1 MAADLRVVLL
11 GKTGAGKS
19 SFAEAIFGEEVFEM
33 DDSANSGTSEC
44 QSATRE
50 VNGRNI
56 TVIDTPGFFDNRR
69 NEEDLKAE
77 ILKCITECSPG
88 PHAFLILLKVEKF
101 TQHEK
106 LCQEIVSEIKET
118 FYEEAFKH
126 AVVVFTHG
134 DQLRKG
140 MKIEEFVRG
149 NEHLQDLLEKCGGR
163 CHVVDNKYWKNNQ
176 QDEYRNNQIQVGNLL
191 NTITEMVNN
200 RGFYTNEMLQKVN
213 RLIQEEERRIQSSSG
228 HMSQED
234 RKSQAKKNVFNFLKK
249 AAGVTTGMWF
259 RSLLG
264 VPVMVGTVALVL
276 KAMRPAMGGVAAG
289 LAGAAAAS
297 TVGVAD
303 LRIVLVGKTGAGK
316 SSFTEAIF
324 GEKVFE
330 MDDSANSETSKCQS
344 ATREVNGRNI
354 TVIDTPGFFDNV
366 RNEEDLEAEILK
378 CITECSSGPHAFL
391 ILLKVEKFMEHEKH
405 LISKIKETFSEEAF
419 RHAVVV
425 FTHGDQLPEG
435 MTIEEFVRGNE
446 DLQDLLEKCG
456 GRCHVVDSKYWK
468 NNQQDEYRNNQ
479 IQVGNLLNTITEMV
493 NNRGFYTNEMLQ
505 AVNRQIQEAER
516 RFQSSSGHMSKCSIT

>member
-1 MAADLRVVLL
+1 MAADLRIVLL

-56 TVIDTPGFFDNRR
+56 TVIDTPGFFDNIR

-77 ILKCITECSPG
+77 IAKCITECSPG

-101 TQHEK
+101 TKHEK
-106 LCQEIVSEIKET
+106 EIVSEIKET
-118 FYEEAFKH
+118 FSEEALKF

-200 RGFYTNEMLQKVN
+200 RGFYTNEMLQIVN
-213 RLIQEEERRIQSSSG
+213 GLIQEEERRSQSSSG

-234 RKSQAKKNVFNFLKK
+234 RKSQAKKTVSNNLKK

-264 VPVMVGTVALVL
+264 VPVMVGTVTLVL

-289 LAGAAAAS
+289 LAGAAAVS
-297 TVGVAD
+297 TVGVGTVAGAAAVAIAAAAVGYFRSRKTDEAD
-303 LRIVLVGKTGAGK
+303 SG
-316 SSFTEAIF
+316 
-324 GEKVFE
+324 
-330 MDDSANSETSKCQS
+330 
-344 ATREVNGRNI
+344 
-354 TVIDTPGFFDNV
+354 
-366 RNEEDLEAEILK
+366 
-378 CITECSSGPHAFL
+378 SSG
-391 ILLKVEKFMEHEKH
+391 
-405 LISKIKETFSEEAF
+405 SEE
-419 RHAVVV
+419 H
-425 FTHGDQLPEG
+425 
-435 MTIEEFVRGNE
+435 
-446 DLQDLLEKCG
+446 
-456 GRCHVVDSKYWK
+456 S
-468 NNQQDEYRNNQ
+468 
-479 IQVGNLLNTITEMV
+479 
-493 NNRGFYTNEMLQ
+493 
-505 AVNRQIQEAER
+505 
-516 RFQSSSGHMSKCSIT
+516 